1 MQTKARTFL
10 FLFTSIFSL
19 YILNSCASS
28 PKNEENLTQA
38 EQSSDKKA
46 EEIPENQL
54 ENKEISQDSLANEEN
69 LEKSLETEK
78 NLQDSENT
86 QNKPENDENQIS
98 EKIDE
103 DELLADS
110 ENATEETQEDFV
122 EPEVKDSPFVEGT
135 KTAADEQN
143 PESNADEQNEA
154 QDIPET
160 NEGEPELLPKTE
172 EYEKNSG
179 EENPQTDE
187 NLELNENSMKN
198 QENLPQNGQEPES
211 KDELSE
217 EIEEEEPKENTEQ
230 TENNSQ
236 KTPSRSMTAKN
247 NQYVDIIYPGRGWIY
262 MGEDEGKDQILR
274 YFGRKL
280 GTENTTFTLRTTK
293 SGETVLHF
301 YKNDVLK
308 GEYID
313 DYLEIKVLEESAK
326 PNERAKAPSY
336 EESVPQKPV
345 RLEKKA
351 ETQEEAQKTDEIKN
365 IEEKTSD
372 NEQKLSSQDET
383 NLKQNDVSNEVSNN
397 VLNNSNNVSKEVS
410 KPEQKKSLKIDTKN
424 LLEQAKK
431 DFEAK
436 SYAQALSEVQQ
447 YLDTQNTRI
456 DEALFLQ
463 GQILEAD
470 SEVKNIKSAI
480 DSYNSLIKNY
490 PASTFWQEA
499 NRRKIYLNRYY
510 VNIY

>member
-38 EQSSDKKA
+38 EQSSDKKT

-54 ENKEISQDSLANEEN
+54 ENKEIPQDSLANEEN
-69 LEKSLETEK
+69 LEKSLETEE
-78 NLQDSENT
+78 NLQNSENT
-86 QNKPENDENQIS
+86 QSKPENDENQLS

-122 EPEVKDSPFVEGT
+122 EPEVKDSPFEEET

-143 PESNADEQNEA
+143 PETNADEQNKA

-160 NEGEPELLPKTE
+160 TEEEPELLPKTE
-172 EYEKNSG
+172 ENSEEEK
-179 EENPQTDE
+179 PQTDE
-187 NLELNENSMKN
+187 NLELNESSMEN
-198 QENLPQNGQEPES
+198 QENLPQKGQEPES

-351 ETQEEAQKTDEIKN
+351 ETQEETQKTDEIKN
-365 IEEKTSD
+365 IEEKTSG

-383 NLKQNDVSNEVSNN
+383 NLKQND
-397 VLNNSNNVSKEVS
+397 VSKEVS

>member
-38 EQSSDKKA
+38 EQSSDKKT

-69 LEKSLETEK
+69 LQ
-78 NLQDSENT
+78 NSENT
-86 QNKPENDENQIS
+86 QNKPENDENQLS

-110 ENATEETQEDFV
+110 ENETEETQEDFV
-122 EPEVKDSPFVEGT
+122 EPEVKDSPFVEET

-143 PESNADEQNEA
+143 PESSENKQNKA

-160 NEGEPELLPKTE
+160 NEEEPELLPKTE
-172 EYEKNSG
+172 EYEKKSE

-187 NLELNENSMKN
+187 NLELNENSMEN
-198 QENLPQNGQEPES
+198 QEKLPQNGQEPES

-217 EIEEEEPKENTEQ
+217 EIEEEEPKENEEQ

-351 ETQEEAQKTDEIKN
+351 ETQEETQKTDEIKN

-383 NLKQNDVSNEVSNN
+383 NLKKNDVSNDVSNEVSR
-397 VLNNSNNVSKEVS
+397 
-410 KPEQKKSLKIDTKN
+410 PEQKKSLKVDTKN

>member
-38 EQSSDKKA
+38 EQSSDKKT
-46 EEIPENQL
+46 EEIPEPQL
-54 ENKEISQDSLANEEN
+54 ENKEIPQDSLANEEN
-69 LEKSLETEK
+69 LQ
-78 NLQDSENT
+78 NSENT
-86 QNKPENDENQIS
+86 QNKPENDENQLS

-110 ENATEETQEDFV
+110 ENETEETQEDFV
-122 EPEVKDSPFVEGT
+122 EPEVKDSPFVEET

-143 PESNADEQNEA
+143 PESSENKQNEA

-160 NEGEPELLPKTE
+160 NEEEPELLPKTE
-172 EYEKNSG
+172 EYEKKSE

-187 NLELNENSMKN
+187 NLELNENSMEN

-211 KDELSE
+211 KAELSE

-230 TENNSQ
+230 TESNPQ

-351 ETQEEAQKTDEIKN
+351 ETQEETQKTDEIKN

-383 NLKQNDVSNEVSNN
+383 NLKKNDVSNEVSR
-397 VLNNSNNVSKEVS
+397 
-410 KPEQKKSLKIDTKN
+410 PEQKKNLKIDTKN

>member
-19 YILNSCASS
+19 YTLNSCASS

-38 EQSSDKKA
+38 EQSSDKKT

-69 LEKSLETEK
+69 LQ
-78 NLQDSENT
+78 NSENT

-110 ENATEETQEDFV
+110 ENETEETQEDFV
-122 EPEVKDSPFVEGT
+122 EPEVKDSPFVEET

-143 PESNADEQNEA
+143 PESSENKQNKA

-172 EYEKNSG
+172 ENSEEEK
-179 EENPQTDE
+179 PQTDE
-187 NLELNENSMKN
+187 NLELNENSMEN

-211 KDELSE
+211 KDELSK
-217 EIEEEEPKENTEQ
+217 EIEEEEPKEKEEQ

-247 NQYVDIIYPGRGWIY
+247 NQYIDIIYPGRGWIY

-351 ETQEEAQKTDEIKN
+351 ETQEETQKTDEIKN
-365 IEEKTSD
+365 IKEKTSD

-383 NLKQNDVSNEVSNN
+383 NLKKNDV
-397 VLNNSNNVSKEVS
+397 SNNVSKEVS
-410 KPEQKKSLKIDTKN
+410 NPEQKKNLKIDTKN

>member
-38 EQSSDKKA
+38 EQSSDKKT

-69 LEKSLETEK
+69 LQ
-78 NLQDSENT
+78 NLENT

-110 ENATEETQEDFV
+110 ENETEETQEDFV
-122 EPEVKDSPFVEGT
+122 EPEVKDSPFVEET

-143 PESNADEQNEA
+143 PKSSENKQNEA

-160 NEGEPELLPKTE
+160 NEEEPELLPKTE
-172 EYEKNSG
+172 ENSE

-187 NLELNENSMKN
+187 NLELNESSMEN

-313 DYLEIKVLEESAK
+313 DYLEIKVLEQSAK

-365 IEEKTSD
+365 IEEKTSG

-383 NLKQNDVSNEVSNN
+383 NLKQND
-397 VLNNSNNVSKEVS
+397 VSKEVS

-436 SYAQALSEVQQ
+436 FYAQALSEVQQ

>member
-38 EQSSDKKA
+38 EQSSDKKT

-69 LEKSLETEK
+69 LEKSLETEE
-78 NLQDSENT
+78 NLQNSENT
-86 QNKPENDENQIS
+86 QSKPENDENQLS

-122 EPEVKDSPFVEGT
+122 EPEVKDSPFEEET

-143 PESNADEQNEA
+143 PESSTDEQNKA
-154 QDIPET
+154 QDIPEK
-160 NEGEPELLPKTE
+160 NEEEPELLPKTE
-172 EYEKNSG
+172 ENSG
-179 EENPQTDE
+179 EEKPQTDE
-187 NLELNENSMKN
+187 NLELNENSMEN
-198 QENLPQNGQEPES
+198 QENLPQNGQKPEG

-217 EIEEEEPKENTEQ
+217 EIEEEEPKENEEQ

-351 ETQEEAQKTDEIKN
+351 ETQEETQKTDEIKN

-397 VLNNSNNVSKEVS
+397 VS

-490 PASTFWQEA
+490 PASTLWQEA

>member
-38 EQSSDKKA
+38 EQSSDKKT

-54 ENKEISQDSLANEEN
+54 ENKEISQDSLENEEN
-69 LEKSLETEK
+69 LEKSLETEE
-78 NLQDSENT
+78 NLQNSENT
-86 QNKPENDENQIS
+86 QNKPENDENQLS

-110 ENATEETQEDFV
+110 ENETEETQEDFV
-122 EPEVKDSPFVEGT
+122 EPEVKDSPFVEET

-143 PESNADEQNEA
+143 PESSENKQNKA

-160 NEGEPELLPKTE
+160 NEEEPELLPKTE
-172 EYEKNSG
+172 EYEKKSE

-187 NLELNENSMKN
+187 NLELNENSMEN

-211 KDELSE
+211 KAELSE
-217 EIEEEEPKENTEQ
+217 EIEEEEPKENEEQ

-351 ETQEEAQKTDEIKN
+351 ETQEETQKTDEIKN
-365 IEEKTSD
+365 IEEKTSGD
-372 NEQKLSSQDET
+372 EQKLSSQDET
-383 NLKQNDVSNEVSNN
+383 NLKQNDVSNNVSNEVSR
-397 VLNNSNNVSKEVS
+397 
-410 KPEQKKSLKIDTKN
+410 PEQKKSLKIDTKN

>member
-10 FLFTSIFSL
+10 FLYTSIFSL

-38 EQSSDKKA
+38 EQSSDKKT
-46 EEIPENQL
+46 EEIPETQL
-54 ENKEISQDSLANEEN
+54 ENKEIPQDSLENEEN
-69 LEKSLETEK
+69 LEKSLETEE
-78 NLQDSENT
+78 NLQNSENT
-86 QNKPENDENQIS
+86 QNKPENDENQLS

-110 ENATEETQEDFV
+110 ENETEETQEDFV
-122 EPEVKDSPFVEGT
+122 EPEVKDSPFVEET
-135 KTAADEQN
+135 KTATDEQN
-143 PESNADEQNEA
+143 PESSENKQNEA

-160 NEGEPELLPKTE
+160 NEEEPELLPKTE
-172 EYEKNSG
+172 EYEKKSE

-187 NLELNENSMKN
+187 NLELNENSMEN

-211 KDELSE
+211 KAELSE

-230 TENNSQ
+230 TESNPQ

-365 IEEKTSD
+365 IEEKTSG

-383 NLKQNDVSNEVSNN
+383 NLKKNDVSNNVSNNVSNDVSNEVSR
-397 VLNNSNNVSKEVS
+397 
-410 KPEQKKSLKIDTKN
+410 PEQKKSLKIDTKN

>member
-1 MQTKARTFL
+1 MKTKARTFL
-10 FLFTSIFSL
+10 FLFTSVFSL

-28 PKNEENLTQA
+28 PKNEENLTQE
-38 EQSSDKKA
+38 EQISDKKT
-46 EEIPENQL
+46 EEIPENSS
-54 ENKEISQDSLANEEN
+54 ENKEISQNPAANEEIS
-69 LEKSLETEK
+69 EKSLEE

-86 QNKPENDENQIS
+86 QNKSENDENQLS

-103 DELLADS
+103 DELLSES
-110 ENATEETQEDFV
+110 ENETEETHEDFV
-122 EPEVKDSPFVEGT
+122 EPEVKDSPLEEEIKSST
-135 KTAADEQN
+135 DEQN
-143 PESNADEQNEA
+143 PEPSGTEENKA
-154 QDIPET
+154 QDIPEK
-160 NEGEPELLPKTE
+160 NEDEPELQQKAVE
-172 EYEKNSG
+172 NEKNSE

-187 NLELNENSMKN
+187 NLELNENSMEN
-198 QENLPQNGQEPES
+198 QENLSQDEQKPEN
-211 KDELSE
+211 KNELSE
-217 EIEEEEPKENTEQ
+217 EIQEEPAEKAEQAEND
-230 TENNSQ
+230 SQ
-236 KTPSRSMTAKN
+236 KAPSRSMTAKN
-247 NQYVDIIYPGRGWIY
+247 NQYVDIIYPGRGWIF

-351 ETQEEAQKTDEIKN
+351 EGNGETQKTDEIKN
-365 IEEKTSD
+365 TEEKTSD

-383 NLKQNDVSNEVSNN
+383 NLKQNELSNDV
-397 VLNNSNNVSKEVS
+397 SNNVSKEVS

-424 LLEQAKK
+424 LLEQAKR
-431 DFEAK
+431 DFEEK

-490 PASTFWQEA
+490 PASTFWQKA

>member
-38 EQSSDKKA
+38 EQSSDKKT
-46 EEIPENQL
+46 EEIPEDQL

-69 LEKSLETEK
+69 LQNSEK
-78 NLQDSENT
+78 T

-110 ENATEETQEDFV
+110 ENETEETQEDFV
-122 EPEVKDSPFVEGT
+122 EPEVKDSPFEEKT

-143 PESNADEQNEA
+143 PESSENKQNEA

-160 NEGEPELLPKTE
+160 NEEEPELLPKTE
-172 EYEKNSG
+172 EYEKKSE

-187 NLELNENSMKN
+187 NLELNESSMEN

-247 NQYVDIIYPGRGWIY
+247 NQYIDIIYPGRGWIY

-336 EESVPQKPV
+336 EESVPQKTV

-351 ETQEEAQKTDEIKN
+351 EAQEEAQKTDEIKN
-365 IEEKTSD
+365 IEEKTSGD
-372 NEQKLSSQDET
+372 EQKLSSQDET
-383 NLKQNDVSNEVSNN
+383 NLKKND
-397 VLNNSNNVSKEVS
+397 VSKEVS
-410 KPEQKKSLKIDTKN
+410 KPEQKKNLKIDTKN

-431 DFEAK
+431 DFKAK

>member
-1 MQTKARTFL
+1 MKTKARTFL
-10 FLFTSIFSL
+10 FLFTSVFSL

-28 PKNEENLTQA
+28 PKNEENLTQE
-38 EQSSDKKA
+38 EQISDKKT
-46 EEIPENQL
+46 EEIPENSS
-54 ENKEISQDSLANEEN
+54 ENKGISQNPAANEEIS
-69 LEKSLETEK
+69 EKSLEE
-78 NLQDSENT
+78 NLQDSENA
-86 QNKPENDENQIS
+86 QNKSENDENQLS

-103 DELLADS
+103 DELLSES
-110 ENATEETQEDFV
+110 ENETEETHEDFV
-122 EPEVKDSPFVEGT
+122 EPEVKDSPLEEEIKSST
-135 KTAADEQN
+135 DEQN
-143 PESNADEQNEA
+143 PEPSGTEENKA
-154 QDIPET
+154 QDIPEK
-160 NEGEPELLPKTE
+160 NEDEPELQQKAVE
-172 EYEKNSG
+172 NEKNSE

-187 NLELNENSMKN
+187 NLELNENSMEN
-198 QENLPQNGQEPES
+198 QENLSQDEQKPEN
-211 KDELSE
+211 KNELSE
-217 EIEEEEPKENTEQ
+217 EIQEEPAEKAEQAEND
-230 TENNSQ
+230 SQ
-236 KTPSRSMTAKN
+236 KAPSRSMTAKN
-247 NQYVDIIYPGRGWIY
+247 NQYVDIIYPGRGWIF

-351 ETQEEAQKTDEIKN
+351 EGNGETQKTDEIKN
-365 IEEKTSD
+365 TEEKTSD

-383 NLKQNDVSNEVSNN
+383 NLKQNELSNDV
-397 VLNNSNNVSKEVS
+397 SNNVSKEVS

-424 LLEQAKK
+424 LLEQAKR
-431 DFEAK
+431 DFEEK

-490 PASTFWQEA
+490 PASTFWQKA

>member
-38 EQSSDKKA
+38 EQSSDKKT

-54 ENKEISQDSLANEEN
+54 ENKEIPQDSPANEEN
-69 LEKSLETEK
+69 LEKSLETEE
-78 NLQDSENT
+78 NLQNSENT
-86 QNKPENDENQIS
+86 QSKPENDGNQIS

-110 ENATEETQEDFV
+110 ENATEEIQEDFV
-122 EPEVKDSPFVEGT
+122 EPEVKDSPFEEET
-135 KTAADEQN
+135 KTFADEQN
-143 PESNADEQNEA
+143 PETNADEQNKA
-154 QDIPET
+154 QDIPEK
-160 NEGEPELLPKTE
+160 NEEEPELLTKTE
-172 EYEKNSG
+172 EHEENSG

-187 NLELNENSMKN
+187 NLELNESSMEN

-230 TENNSQ
+230 TESNPQ

-351 ETQEEAQKTDEIKN
+351 ETQEETQKTDEIKN
-365 IEEKTSD
+365 IEEKTSG

-383 NLKQNDVSNEVSNN
+383 NLKQND
-397 VLNNSNNVSKEVS
+397 VSKEVS

>member
-38 EQSSDKKA
+38 EQSSDKKT

-69 LEKSLETEK
+69 LETEE
-78 NLQDSENT
+78 NLQNSENT

-110 ENATEETQEDFV
+110 ENETEETQEDFV
-122 EPEVKDSPFVEGT
+122 EPEVKDSPFVEET

-143 PESNADEQNEA
+143 PESSENKQNEA

-160 NEGEPELLPKTE
+160 NEEEPELLPKTE
-172 EYEKNSG
+172 EYEKNS
-179 EENPQTDE
+179 EEEKPQTDE
-187 NLELNENSMKN
+187 NLELNESSMEN

-217 EIEEEEPKENTEQ
+217 EIEKEEPKENTEQ

-351 ETQEEAQKTDEIKN
+351 ETQEKTQKTDEIKN
-365 IEEKTSD
+365 IEEKTSG

-383 NLKQNDVSNEVSNN
+383 NLKQNDVSNE
-397 VLNNSNNVSKEVS
+397 VSKEVS

>member
-38 EQSSDKKA
+38 EQSSDKKT
-46 EEIPENQL
+46 EEIPETHL
-54 ENKEISQDSLANEEN
+54 ENKEIPQDSLENEEN
-69 LEKSLETEK
+69 LEKSLETEE
-78 NLQDSENT
+78 NLQNSENT
-86 QNKPENDENQIS
+86 QNKPENDENQLS

-110 ENATEETQEDFV
+110 ENETEETQEDFV
-122 EPEVKDSPFVEGT
+122 EPEVKDSPFVEET

-143 PESNADEQNEA
+143 PESSENKQNKA

-172 EYEKNSG
+172 ENSG
-179 EENPQTDE
+179 EENPQTDKK
-187 NLELNENSMKN
+187 LELNENSMEN

-211 KDELSE
+211 KAELSE

-230 TENNSQ
+230 TESNPQ

-345 RLEKKA
+345 RLEKNA
-351 ETQEEAQKTDEIKN
+351 ETQEETQKTDEIKN
-365 IEEKTSD
+365 IEEKTSG
-372 NEQKLSSQDET
+372 NEQKLSSRDKT
-383 NLKQNDVSNEVSNN
+383 NLKKNDVSN
-397 VLNNSNNVSKEVS
+397 EVS
-410 KPEQKKSLKIDTKN
+410 KPEQKKSLKVDTKN

>member
-1 MQTKARTFL
+1 M
-10 FLFTSIFSL
+10 
-19 YILNSCASS
+19 
-28 PKNEENLTQA
+28 
-38 EQSSDKKA
+38 
-46 EEIPENQL
+46 
-54 ENKEISQDSLANEEN
+54 
-69 LEKSLETEK
+69 
-78 NLQDSENT
+78 
-86 QNKPENDENQIS
+86 
-98 EKIDE
+98 
-103 DELLADS
+103 ADN

-122 EPEVKDSPFVEGT
+122 EPEVKDSPFEEET

-143 PESNADEQNEA
+143 PESSEIKQNKA

-160 NEGEPELLPKTE
+160 NEEEPELLPKTE
-172 EYEKNSG
+172 ENSG
-179 EENPQTDE
+179 EKKPQTDE
-187 NLELNENSMKN
+187 NLELKENSMEN

-217 EIEEEEPKENTEQ
+217 EIEEEEPKENEEQ

-351 ETQEEAQKTDEIKN
+351 ETQEEPQKTDEIQN

-383 NLKQNDVSNEVSNN
+383 NLKQNDVSNDV
-397 VLNNSNNVSKEVS
+397 SNNVSKEVS
-410 KPEQKKSLKIDTKN
+410 KPEQKKSLKIDTKK

-490 PASTFWQEA
+490 PASTLWQEA

>member
-38 EQSSDKKA
+38 EQSSDKKT
-46 EEIPENQL
+46 EEIPETQL

-69 LEKSLETEK
+69 LQNSK
-78 NLQDSENT
+78 NT
-86 QNKPENDENQIS
+86 QNKPENDENQLS

-110 ENATEETQEDFV
+110 ENETEETQEDFV
-122 EPEVKDSPFVEGT
+122 EPEVKDSPFVEET

-143 PESNADEQNEA
+143 PESSENKQNKA

-172 EYEKNSG
+172 ENSE
-179 EENPQTDE
+179 EENPQTDKK
-187 NLELNENSMKN
+187 LELNENSMEN

-211 KDELSE
+211 KAELSE

-230 TENNSQ
+230 TESNPQ

-351 ETQEEAQKTDEIKN
+351 ETQEETQKTDEIKN

-383 NLKQNDVSNEVSNN
+383 NLKKNDVSNEVSR
-397 VLNNSNNVSKEVS
+397 
-410 KPEQKKSLKIDTKN
+410 PEQKKNLKIDTKN

>member
-38 EQSSDKKA
+38 EQSSDKKT
-46 EEIPENQL
+46 EEIPETQL
-54 ENKEISQDSLANEEN
+54 ENKEIPQDSLENEEN
-69 LEKSLETEK
+69 LQ
-78 NLQDSENT
+78 NSENT
-86 QNKPENDENQIS
+86 QNKPENDENQLS

-110 ENATEETQEDFV
+110 ENETEETQEDFV
-122 EPEVKDSPFVEGT
+122 EPEVKDSPFVEET

-143 PESNADEQNEA
+143 PESSENKQNEA

-160 NEGEPELLPKTE
+160 NEEEPELLPKTE
-172 EYEKNSG
+172 EYEKKSE

-187 NLELNENSMKN
+187 NLELNENSMEN

-230 TENNSQ
+230 TESNPQ

-351 ETQEEAQKTDEIKN
+351 ETQEETQKTDEIKN

-383 NLKQNDVSNEVSNN
+383 NLKKNDVSNEVSR
-397 VLNNSNNVSKEVS
+397 
-410 KPEQKKSLKIDTKN
+410 PEQKKNLKIDTKN

>member
-38 EQSSDKKA
+38 EQSSDKKT

-54 ENKEISQDSLANEEN
+54 ENKEIPQDSLANEEN
-69 LEKSLETEK
+69 LQ
-78 NLQDSENT
+78 NSENT
-86 QNKPENDENQIS
+86 QNKPENDENQLS

-110 ENATEETQEDFV
+110 ENETEETQEDFV
-122 EPEVKDSPFVEGT
+122 EPEVKDSPFVEET

-143 PESNADEQNEA
+143 PESSKNKQNEA

-160 NEGEPELLPKTE
+160 NEEEPELLPKTE
-172 EYEKNSG
+172 EYEKKSE

-187 NLELNENSMKN
+187 NLELNGNSMEN

-211 KDELSE
+211 KAELSE

-230 TENNSQ
+230 TKNNPQ

-351 ETQEEAQKTDEIKN
+351 ETQEETQKTDEIKN

-383 NLKQNDVSNEVSNN
+383 NLKKNDVSNEVSR
-397 VLNNSNNVSKEVS
+397 
-410 KPEQKKSLKIDTKN
+410 PEQKKSLKIDTKN

>member
-38 EQSSDKKA
+38 EQSSDKKT

-69 LEKSLETEK
+69 LQ
-78 NLQDSENT
+78 NSENT
-86 QNKPENDENQIS
+86 QNKPENDENQLS

-110 ENATEETQEDFV
+110 ENKTEETQENFV
-122 EPEVKDSPFVEGT
+122 EPEVKDSPFEEET

-143 PESNADEQNEA
+143 PESSENKQNKA

-160 NEGEPELLPKTE
+160 NEEEPELLPKTE
-172 EYEKNSG
+172 EYEKKSE

-187 NLELNENSMKN
+187 NLELNENSMEN

-211 KDELSE
+211 KAELSE

-230 TENNSQ
+230 TESNPQ

-351 ETQEEAQKTDEIKN
+351 ETQEETQKTDEIKN

-383 NLKQNDVSNEVSNN
+383 NLKKNDVSNEVSR
-397 VLNNSNNVSKEVS
+397 
-410 KPEQKKSLKIDTKN
+410 PEQKKSLKIDTKN

>member
-38 EQSSDKKA
+38 EQSSDKKT
-46 EEIPENQL
+46 EEIPETQL

-69 LEKSLETEK
+69 LQNSEK
-78 NLQDSENT
+78 T
-86 QNKPENDENQIS
+86 QNKPENDENQLS

-110 ENATEETQEDFV
+110 ENETEETQEDFV
-122 EPEVKDSPFVEGT
+122 EPEVKDSPFVEET
-135 KTAADEQN
+135 KTATDEQN
-143 PESNADEQNEA
+143 PESSKNKQNEA

-160 NEGEPELLPKTE
+160 NEEEPELLPKTE
-172 EYEKNSG
+172 EYEKKSE

-187 NLELNENSMKN
+187 NLELNENSMEN

-211 KDELSE
+211 KAELSE

-230 TENNSQ
+230 TESNPQ

-351 ETQEEAQKTDEIKN
+351 ETQEETQKTDEIKN
-365 IEEKTSD
+365 IEEKTSG

-383 NLKQNDVSNEVSNN
+383 NLKKNDVSNEVSR
-397 VLNNSNNVSKEVS
+397 
-410 KPEQKKSLKIDTKN
+410 PEQKKNLKIDTKN

>member
-38 EQSSDKKA
+38 EQSSDKKT

-54 ENKEISQDSLANEEN
+54 ENKEISQDSFANEEN
-69 LEKSLETEK
+69 LQ
-78 NLQDSENT
+78 NSENT
-86 QNKPENDENQIS
+86 QSKPENDENQLS

-103 DELLADS
+103 DELLADN

-122 EPEVKDSPFVEGT
+122 EPEVKDSPFVEET

-143 PESNADEQNEA
+143 PESSENKQNKA

-172 EYEKNSG
+172 ENSE

-187 NLELNENSMKN
+187 NLELNESSMEN

-217 EIEEEEPKENTEQ
+217 EIEEEEPKEKEEQ
-230 TENNSQ
+230 TESNPQ

-383 NLKQNDVSNEVSNN
+383 NLKKNDVSNEVS
-397 VLNNSNNVSKEVS
+397 KDVS

>member
-38 EQSSDKKA
+38 EQSSDKKT
-46 EEIPENQL
+46 EEIPEDQL

-69 LEKSLETEK
+69 LQ
-78 NLQDSENT
+78 NSENT
-86 QNKPENDENQIS
+86 QNKPENDENQLS

-110 ENATEETQEDFV
+110 ENETEETQEDFV
-122 EPEVKDSPFVEGT
+122 EPEVKDSPFVEET

-143 PESNADEQNEA
+143 PESSENKQNEA

-160 NEGEPELLPKTE
+160 NEEEPELLPKTE
-172 EYEKNSG
+172 EYEKKSE

-187 NLELNENSMKN
+187 NLELNENSMEN

-211 KDELSE
+211 KAELSE

-230 TENNSQ
+230 TESNPQ

-351 ETQEEAQKTDEIKN
+351 ETQEETQKTDEIKN

-383 NLKQNDVSNEVSNN
+383 NLKKNDVSNEVSR
-397 VLNNSNNVSKEVS
+397 
-410 KPEQKKSLKIDTKN
+410 PEQKKFLKIDTKN

>member
-38 EQSSDKKA
+38 EQSSDKKT

-69 LEKSLETEK
+69 LQ
-78 NLQDSENT
+78 NSENT
-86 QNKPENDENQIS
+86 QNKPENDENQLS

-110 ENATEETQEDFV
+110 ENETEETQEDFV
-122 EPEVKDSPFVEGT
+122 EPEVKDSPFVEET

-143 PESNADEQNEA
+143 PESSENKQNKA

-160 NEGEPELLPKTE
+160 NEEEPELLPKTE
-172 EYEKNSG
+172 EYEKKSE

-187 NLELNENSMKN
+187 NLELNENSMEN
-198 QENLPQNGQEPES
+198 QEKLPQNGQEPES
-211 KDELSE
+211 KAELSE
-217 EIEEEEPKENTEQ
+217 EIEEEEPKENEEQ

-383 NLKQNDVSNEVSNN
+383 NLKKNDVSNEVSR
-397 VLNNSNNVSKEVS
+397 
-410 KPEQKKSLKIDTKN
+410 PEQKKSLKIDTKN

>member
-19 YILNSCASS
+19 YIFNSCASS

-38 EQSSDKKA
+38 EQSSDKKT
-46 EEIPENQL
+46 EEIPETQL

-69 LEKSLETEK
+69 LQ
-78 NLQDSENT
+78 NSENT
-86 QNKPENDENQIS
+86 QNKPENDENQLS

-110 ENATEETQEDFV
+110 ENETEETQEDFV
-122 EPEVKDSPFVEGT
+122 EPEVKDSPFVEET

-143 PESNADEQNEA
+143 PESSENKQNKA

-160 NEGEPELLPKTE
+160 NEEEPELLPKTE
-172 EYEKNSG
+172 EYEKKSE

-187 NLELNENSMKN
+187 NLELNENSMEN

-211 KDELSE
+211 KAELSE

-230 TENNSQ
+230 TESNPQ

-351 ETQEEAQKTDEIKN
+351 ETQEETQKTDEIKN
-365 IEEKTSD
+365 IEEKTSG

-383 NLKQNDVSNEVSNN
+383 NLKKNDVSR
-397 VLNNSNNVSKEVS
+397 
-410 KPEQKKSLKIDTKN
+410 PEQKKNLKIDTKN

>member
-38 EQSSDKKA
+38 EQSSDKKT
-46 EEIPENQL
+46 EEIPEDQL

-69 LEKSLETEK
+69 LQNSEK
-78 NLQDSENT
+78 T

-110 ENATEETQEDFV
+110 ENETEETQEDFV
-122 EPEVKDSPFVEGT
+122 EPEVKDSPFEEET

-143 PESNADEQNEA
+143 PESSENKQNEA

-160 NEGEPELLPKTE
+160 NEEEPELLPKTE
-172 EYEKNSG
+172 EYEKKSE

-187 NLELNENSMKN
+187 NLELNESSMEN

-247 NQYVDIIYPGRGWIY
+247 NQYIDIIYPGRGWIY

-336 EESVPQKPV
+336 EESVPQKTV

-351 ETQEEAQKTDEIKN
+351 EAQEEAQKTDEIKN
-365 IEEKTSD
+365 IEEKTSGD
-372 NEQKLSSQDET
+372 EQKLSSQDET
-383 NLKQNDVSNEVSNN
+383 NLKQNDVS
-397 VLNNSNNVSKEVS
+397 KEVS
-410 KPEQKKSLKIDTKN
+410 KPEQKKNLKIDTKN

-431 DFEAK
+431 DFKAK

>member
-1 MQTKARTFL
+1 MKTKARTFL
-10 FLFTSIFSL
+10 FLFTSVFSL

-28 PKNEENLTQA
+28 PKNEENLTQE
-38 EQSSDKKA
+38 EQISDKKT
-46 EEIPENQL
+46 EEIPENSS
-54 ENKEISQDSLANEEN
+54 ENKEISQNPAANEEIS
-69 LEKSLETEK
+69 EKSLEE

-86 QNKPENDENQIS
+86 QNKSENDKNQLS

-103 DELLADS
+103 DELLSES
-110 ENATEETQEDFV
+110 ENETEETQEDFV
-122 EPEVKDSPFVEGT
+122 EPEVKDSPLEEEIKSST
-135 KTAADEQN
+135 DEQN
-143 PESNADEQNEA
+143 PEPSGTEENKA
-154 QDIPET
+154 QDIPEK
-160 NEGEPELLPKTE
+160 NEDEPELQQKAVE
-172 EYEKNSG
+172 NEKNSE

-187 NLELNENSMKN
+187 NLELNENSMEN
-198 QENLPQNGQEPES
+198 QENLSQDEQKPEN
-211 KDELSE
+211 KNELSE
-217 EIEEEEPKENTEQ
+217 EIQEEPAEKAEQAEND
-230 TENNSQ
+230 SQ
-236 KTPSRSMTAKN
+236 KAPSRSMTAKN
-247 NQYVDIIYPGRGWIY
+247 NQYVDIIYPGRGWIF

-351 ETQEEAQKTDEIKN
+351 EGNGETQKTDEIKN
-365 IEEKTSD
+365 TEEKTSD

-383 NLKQNDVSNEVSNN
+383 NLKQNELSNDVSNDV
-397 VLNNSNNVSKEVS
+397 SNNVSKEVS

-424 LLEQAKK
+424 LLEQAKR
-431 DFEAK
+431 DFEEK

-490 PASTFWQEA
+490 PASTFWQKA

>member
-38 EQSSDKKA
+38 EQSSDKKT

-54 ENKEISQDSLANEEN
+54 ENKEISQDSLANVEN
-69 LEKSLETEK
+69 LQNSK
-78 NLQDSENT
+78 NT
-86 QNKPENDENQIS
+86 QNKPENDENQLS

-110 ENATEETQEDFV
+110 ENETEETQEDFV
-122 EPEVKDSPFVEGT
+122 EPEVKDSPFEEET

-143 PESNADEQNEA
+143 PESSENKQNKA

-172 EYEKNSG
+172 ENSE
-179 EENPQTDE
+179 EENPQTDKK
-187 NLELNENSMKN
+187 LELNENSMEN

-211 KDELSE
+211 KAELSE

-230 TENNSQ
+230 TESNPQ

-351 ETQEEAQKTDEIKN
+351 ETQEETQKTDEIKN
-365 IEEKTSD
+365 IEEKTSG

-383 NLKQNDVSNEVSNN
+383 NLKKNDVSNEVSR
-397 VLNNSNNVSKEVS
+397 
-410 KPEQKKSLKIDTKN
+410 PEQKKNLKIDTKN

-436 SYAQALSEVQQ
+436 SYAQALSEVQH

>member
-19 YILNSCASS
+19 YIFNSCASS

-38 EQSSDKKA
+38 EQSSDKKT

-69 LEKSLETEK
+69 LQNSEK
-78 NLQDSENT
+78 T
-86 QNKPENDENQIS
+86 QNKPENDENQLS

-110 ENATEETQEDFV
+110 ENETEEPQEDFV
-122 EPEVKDSPFVEGT
+122 EPEVKDSPFVEET
-135 KTAADEQN
+135 KTAADGQN
-143 PESNADEQNEA
+143 PETNADEQNKA

-160 NEGEPELLPKTE
+160 NEEEPELLPKTE
-172 EYEKNSG
+172 EYEKKSE

-187 NLELNENSMKN
+187 NLELNENSMEN

-217 EIEEEEPKENTEQ
+217 EIEEEEPKENEEQ

-351 ETQEEAQKTDEIKN
+351 ETQEETQKTDEIKN

-383 NLKQNDVSNEVSNN
+383 NLKKNDV
-397 VLNNSNNVSKEVS
+397 SNNVSKEVS
-410 KPEQKKSLKIDTKN
+410 KPEQKKLLKIDTKN

>member
-38 EQSSDKKA
+38 EQSSDKKT
-46 EEIPENQL
+46 EEIPEDQL

-69 LEKSLETEK
+69 LQ
-78 NLQDSENT
+78 NSENT
-86 QNKPENDENQIS
+86 QNKPENDENQLS

-110 ENATEETQEDFV
+110 ENETEETQEDFV
-122 EPEVKDSPFVEGT
+122 EPEVKDSPFVEET

-143 PESNADEQNEA
+143 PESSENKQNEA

-160 NEGEPELLPKTE
+160 NEEEPELLPKTE
-172 EYEKNSG
+172 EYEKKSE

-187 NLELNENSMKN
+187 NLELNENSMEN
-198 QENLPQNGQEPES
+198 QENLPQNGQETES
-211 KDELSE
+211 KAELSE

-230 TENNSQ
+230 TESNPQ

-351 ETQEEAQKTDEIKN
+351 ETQEETQKTDEIKN

-383 NLKQNDVSNEVSNN
+383 NLKKNDVSNEVSR
-397 VLNNSNNVSKEVS
+397 
-410 KPEQKKSLKIDTKN
+410 PEQKKSLKIDTKN

>member
-1 MQTKARTFL
+1 MMQTKARTFL
-10 FLFTSIFSL
+10 FLFTSFFSL

-28 PKNEENLTQA
+28 PKNDETLTQA
-38 EQSSDKKA
+38 EQFSDKKT
-46 EEIPENQL
+46 EEIPENAS
-54 ENKEISQDSLANEEN
+54 ENKEISQNPLANEEN
-69 LEKSLETEK
+69 LEKSLEIEE
-78 NLQDSENT
+78 NLQNSENT
-86 QNKPENDENQIS
+86 QNKPENDENQFS
-98 EKIDE
+98 EKIAE

-110 ENATEETQEDFV
+110 ENETEETQEDFV
-122 EPEVKDSPFVEGT
+122 EPEVKDSPFEEET
-135 KTAADEQN
+135 KTTTDEQN
-143 PESNADEQNEA
+143 IETSEKP

-172 EYEKNSG
+172 EYEKTSD
-179 EENPQTDE
+179 PQTDE
-187 NLELNENSMKN
+187 NLELNENSMEN
-198 QENLPQNGQEPES
+198 QENLSQNGQEPES

-236 KTPSRSMTAKN
+236 KTPSRSMTTKN

-262 MGEDEGKDQILR
+262 MGENEGKDQILR

-351 ETQEEAQKTDEIKN
+351 ETQEETQKTNEIQN
-365 IEEKTSD
+365 IEEKTSG
-372 NEQKLSSQDET
+372 NEQKLSSQDKT
-383 NLKQNDVSNEVSNN
+383 NLKQNDVSNNVLKEVSN
-397 VLNNSNNVSKEVS
+397 
-410 KPEQKKSLKIDTKN
+410 PEQKKSLKIDTKN

>member
-38 EQSSDKKA
+38 EQSSDKKT
-46 EEIPENQL
+46 EEIPETQL

-69 LEKSLETEK
+69 LQNSEK
-78 NLQDSENT
+78 T
-86 QNKPENDENQIS
+86 QNKPENDENQLS

-110 ENATEETQEDFV
+110 ENETEETQEDFV
-122 EPEVKDSPFVEGT
+122 EPEVKDSPFVEET

-143 PESNADEQNEA
+143 PESSENKQNKA

-172 EYEKNSG
+172 ENSG
-179 EENPQTDE
+179 EENPQTDKK
-187 NLELNENSMKN
+187 LELNENSMEN
-198 QENLPQNGQEPES
+198 QENLSQNGQEPES

-230 TENNSQ
+230 TESNPQ

-345 RLEKKA
+345 RLEKNA
-351 ETQEEAQKTDEIKN
+351 ETQEETQKTDEIKN
-365 IEEKTSD
+365 IEEKTSG
-372 NEQKLSSQDET
+372 NEQKLSSQDKT
-383 NLKQNDVSNEVSNN
+383 NLKKNDVSN
-397 VLNNSNNVSKEVS
+397 EVS
-410 KPEQKKSLKIDTKN
+410 KPEQKKSLKVDTKN

>member
-1 MQTKARTFL
+1 MKTKARTFL
-10 FLFTSIFSL
+10 FLFTSVFSL

-28 PKNEENLTQA
+28 PKNEENLTQE
-38 EQSSDKKA
+38 EQISDKKT
-46 EEIPENQL
+46 EEIPENSS
-54 ENKEISQDSLANEEN
+54 ENKEISQNPAANEEIS
-69 LEKSLETEK
+69 EKSLEE

-86 QNKPENDENQIS
+86 QNKSENDENQLS

-103 DELLADS
+103 DELLSES
-110 ENATEETQEDFV
+110 ENETEETQEDFV
-122 EPEVKDSPFVEGT
+122 EPEVKDSPLEEEIKSST
-135 KTAADEQN
+135 DEQN
-143 PESNADEQNEA
+143 PEPSGTEENKA
-154 QDIPET
+154 QDIPEK
-160 NEGEPELLPKTE
+160 NEDEPELQQKAVE
-172 EYEKNSG
+172 NEKNSE

-187 NLELNENSMKN
+187 NLELNENSMEN
-198 QENLPQNGQEPES
+198 QKNLPQDEQKTES

-217 EIEEEEPKENTEQ
+217 EIQEEPAEKAEQAEND
-230 TENNSQ
+230 SQ

-351 ETQEEAQKTDEIKN
+351 EGNGETQKTDEIKN
-365 IEEKTSD
+365 TEEKTSD

-383 NLKQNDVSNEVSNN
+383 NLKQNELSNDV
-397 VLNNSNNVSKEVS
+397 SNNVSKEVS

-424 LLEQAKK
+424 LLEQAKR
-431 DFEAK
+431 DFEEK

-490 PASTFWQEA
+490 PASTFWQKA

>member
-38 EQSSDKKA
+38 EQSSDKKT

-69 LEKSLETEK
+69 LQ
-78 NLQDSENT
+78 NSENT
-86 QNKPENDENQIS
+86 QNKPENDENQLS

-110 ENATEETQEDFV
+110 ENETEEPQEDFV
-122 EPEVKDSPFVEGT
+122 EPEVKDSPFVEET
-135 KTAADEQN
+135 KTATDEQN
-143 PESNADEQNEA
+143 PESSENKQNEA

-160 NEGEPELLPKTE
+160 NEEEPELLPKTE
-172 EYEKNSG
+172 ENSG
-179 EENPQTDE
+179 EENPQTDKK
-187 NLELNENSMKN
+187 LELNESSMEN

-230 TENNSQ
+230 TESNPQ

-365 IEEKTSD
+365 IEEKTSG

-383 NLKQNDVSNEVSNN
+383 NLKKND
-397 VLNNSNNVSKEVS
+397 VSKEVS
-410 KPEQKKSLKIDTKN
+410 KPEQKKSLKVDTKN

-436 SYAQALSEVQQ
+436 SYAQALSEVQH

>member
-38 EQSSDKKA
+38 EQSSDKKT

-54 ENKEISQDSLANEEN
+54 ENKEIPQDSLANEEN
-69 LEKSLETEK
+69 LQ
-78 NLQDSENT
+78 NSENT
-86 QNKPENDENQIS
+86 QNKPENDENQLS

-103 DELLADS
+103 DELFADS

-122 EPEVKDSPFVEGT
+122 EPEVKDSPFEEET

-143 PESNADEQNEA
+143 PESSADEQNKA
-154 QDIPET
+154 QDISET
-160 NEGEPELLPKTE
+160 NEEEPELLPKTE
-172 EYEKNSG
+172 EYEKKSG

-187 NLELNENSMKN
+187 NLELNESSIEN

-217 EIEEEEPKENTEQ
+217 EIEEEEPKKNTEQ

-351 ETQEEAQKTDEIKN
+351 ETQKTDEIQN

-383 NLKQNDVSNEVSNN
+383 NLKQNDVSND
-397 VLNNSNNVSKEVS
+397 VSKEVS

-490 PASTFWQEA
+490 PASTLWQEA

>member
-1 MQTKARTFL
+1 MKTKARTFL
-10 FLFTSIFSL
+10 FLFTSVFSL

-28 PKNEENLTQA
+28 PKNEENLTQE
-38 EQSSDKKA
+38 EQISDKKT
-46 EEIPENQL
+46 EEIPENSS
-54 ENKEISQDSLANEEN
+54 ENKEISQNPAANEEIS
-69 LEKSLETEK
+69 EKSLEE

-86 QNKPENDENQIS
+86 QNKSENDENQLS

-103 DELLADS
+103 DELLSES
-110 ENATEETQEDFV
+110 ENETEETHEDFV
-122 EPEVKDSPFVEGT
+122 EPEVKDSPLEEEIKSST
-135 KTAADEQN
+135 DEQN
-143 PESNADEQNEA
+143 PEPSGTEENKA
-154 QDIPET
+154 QDIPEK
-160 NEGEPELLPKTE
+160 NEDEPELQQKAVE
-172 EYEKNSG
+172 NEKNSE

-187 NLELNENSMKN
+187 NLELNENSMEN
-198 QENLPQNGQEPES
+198 QENLSQDEQKPEN
-211 KDELSE
+211 KNELSE
-217 EIEEEEPKENTEQ
+217 EIQEEPAEKAEQAEND
-230 TENNSQ
+230 SQ
-236 KTPSRSMTAKN
+236 KAPSRSMTAKN
-247 NQYVDIIYPGRGWIY
+247 NQYVDIIYPGRGWIF

-351 ETQEEAQKTDEIKN
+351 EGNGETQKTDEIKN
-365 IEEKTSD
+365 TEEKTSD

-383 NLKQNDVSNEVSNN
+383 NLKQNELSNDVSNDV
-397 VLNNSNNVSKEVS
+397 SNNVSKEVS

-424 LLEQAKK
+424 LLEQAKR
-431 DFEAK
+431 DFEEK

-490 PASTFWQEA
+490 PASTFWQKA

>member
-38 EQSSDKKA
+38 EQSSDKKT
-46 EEIPENQL
+46 EEIPEDQL
-54 ENKEISQDSLANEEN
+54 ENKEIPQDSLENEEN
-69 LEKSLETEK
+69 LEKSLETEE
-78 NLQDSENT
+78 NLQNSENT
-86 QNKPENDENQIS
+86 QNKPENDENQLS

-110 ENATEETQEDFV
+110 ENETEETQEDFV
-122 EPEVKDSPFVEGT
+122 EPEVKDSPFVEET

-143 PESNADEQNEA
+143 PESSENKQNEA

-160 NEGEPELLPKTE
+160 NEEEPELLPKTE
-172 EYEKNSG
+172 EYEKKSE

-187 NLELNENSMKN
+187 NLELNENSMEN

-211 KDELSE
+211 KAELSE

-230 TENNSQ
+230 TESNPQ

-351 ETQEEAQKTDEIKN
+351 ETQEETQKTDEIKN

-383 NLKQNDVSNEVSNN
+383 NLKKNDVSNNVSNEVSR
-397 VLNNSNNVSKEVS
+397 
-410 KPEQKKSLKIDTKN
+410 PEQKKSLKIDTKN

>member
-38 EQSSDKKA
+38 EQSSDKKT
-46 EEIPENQL
+46 EEIPEDQL

-69 LEKSLETEK
+69 LQNSEK
-78 NLQDSENT
+78 T

-110 ENATEETQEDFV
+110 ENETEETQEDFV
-122 EPEVKDSPFVEGT
+122 EPEVKDSPFEEET

-143 PESNADEQNEA
+143 PESSENKQNEA

-160 NEGEPELLPKTE
+160 NEEEPELLPKTE
-172 EYEKNSG
+172 EYEKKSE

-187 NLELNENSMKN
+187 NLELNESSMEN

-336 EESVPQKPV
+336 EESVPQKTV

-351 ETQEEAQKTDEIKN
+351 EAQEEAQKTDEIKN
-365 IEEKTSD
+365 IEEKTSGD
-372 NEQKLSSQDET
+372 EQKLSSQDET
-383 NLKQNDVSNEVSNN
+383 NLKQNDVS
-397 VLNNSNNVSKEVS
+397 KEVS
-410 KPEQKKSLKIDTKN
+410 KPEQKKNLKIDTKN

>member
-38 EQSSDKKA
+38 EQSSDKKT
-46 EEIPENQL
+46 EEIPETQL
-54 ENKEISQDSLANEEN
+54 ENKEIPQDSLENEEN
-69 LEKSLETEK
+69 LEKSLETEE
-78 NLQDSENT
+78 NLQNSENT
-86 QNKPENDENQIS
+86 QNKPENDENQLS

-110 ENATEETQEDFV
+110 ENETEETQEDFV
-122 EPEVKDSPFVEGT
+122 EPEVKDSPFVEET

-143 PESNADEQNEA
+143 PESSENKQNEA

-160 NEGEPELLPKTE
+160 NEEEPELLPKTE
-172 EYEKNSG
+172 EYEKKSE

-187 NLELNENSMKN
+187 NLELNENSMEN

-211 KDELSE
+211 KAELSE

-230 TENNSQ
+230 TESNPQ

-351 ETQEEAQKTDEIKN
+351 ETQEETQKTDEIKN
-365 IEEKTSD
+365 IEEKTSG
-372 NEQKLSSQDET
+372 NEQKLSSQDEI
-383 NLKQNDVSNEVSNN
+383 NLKKNDVSN
-397 VLNNSNNVSKEVS
+397 EVS
-410 KPEQKKSLKIDTKN
+410 KPEQKKSLKVDTKN

-436 SYAQALSEVQQ
+436 SYAQAFSEVQQ

>member
-19 YILNSCASS
+19 YIFNSCASS

-38 EQSSDKKA
+38 EQSSDKKT

-54 ENKEISQDSLANEEN
+54 ENKEISQDSLTNEEN
-69 LEKSLETEK
+69 LEKSLETEES
-78 NLQDSENT
+78 LQNSEKM

-110 ENATEETQEDFV
+110 ENETEETQEDFV
-122 EPEVKDSPFVEGT
+122 EPEVKDSPFVEET

-143 PESNADEQNEA
+143 PESSENKQNKA

-160 NEGEPELLPKTE
+160 NEEEPELLPKTE
-172 EYEKNSG
+172 ENSEEEK
-179 EENPQTDE
+179 PQTDE
-187 NLELNENSMKN
+187 NLELNESSMEN

-247 NQYVDIIYPGRGWIY
+247 NQYIDIIYPGRGWIY

-351 ETQEEAQKTDEIKN
+351 EAQEKTQKTDEIKN
-365 IEEKTSD
+365 IEEETSD

-383 NLKQNDVSNEVSNN
+383 NLKQNDV
-397 VLNNSNNVSKEVS
+397 SNNVSKEVS

>member
-38 EQSSDKKA
+38 EQSSDKKT

-69 LEKSLETEK
+69 LQ
-78 NLQDSENT
+78 NSENT
-86 QNKPENDENQIS
+86 QNKPENDENQLS

-110 ENATEETQEDFV
+110 ENETEETQEDFV
-122 EPEVKDSPFVEGT
+122 EPEVKDSPFVEET

-143 PESNADEQNEA
+143 PESSENKQNKA

-160 NEGEPELLPKTE
+160 NEEEPELLPKTE
-172 EYEKNSG
+172 EYEKKSE

-187 NLELNENSMKN
+187 NLELNENSMEN
-198 QENLPQNGQEPES
+198 QEKLPQNGQEPES

-217 EIEEEEPKENTEQ
+217 EIEEEEPKENEEQ

-351 ETQEEAQKTDEIKN
+351 ETQEETQKTDEIKN

-383 NLKQNDVSNEVSNN
+383 NLKKNDVSNNVSNEVSR
-397 VLNNSNNVSKEVS
+397 
-410 KPEQKKSLKIDTKN
+410 PEQKKSLKIDTKN